1 MDIIKNQIINNK
13 LGHCYIINTNNPALG
28 HEKIKSV
35 VDYLSINSEDI
46 ISLDQQDNIKI
57 SEIRYLQ
64 KQVNFKPY
72 SSKYKI
78 IIIERADNLT
88 PEAANAILKTLEEPP
103 RDAIFFL
110 ISSNLANILPTIISR
125 SQIIKINDIKIN
137 QNKILSLETER
148 KMSDIKNMKVY
159 EKFALINAIIK
170 GDDKNEI
177 NEMLLTWLQYFH
189 QNIIGEIKSRSM
201 IKKISQTIKYLSD
214 TNVNKKLLLEN
225 LIINI

>member
-46 ISLDQQDNIKI
+46 ISLDQLDNIKI

-103 RDAIFFL
+103 KDAIFFL

-125 SQIIKINDIKIN
+125 SQIIRINDIKVN
-137 QNKILSLETER
+137 QNKISLETEE
-148 KMSDIKNMKVY
+148 KMSNIRNMKIY
-159 EKFALINAIIK
+159 ERFALINTLIK
-170 GDDKNEI
+170 NDDKDEI
-177 NEMLLTWLQYFH
+177 NKMLLTWLQYFH
-189 QNIIGEIKSRSM
+189 QDIINQAKSRAM
-201 IKKISQTIKYLSD
+201 IKKINQTVQYLSS